1 MKNFTFTAIFATF
14 TFLASAQQVVVT
26 FDSLTLPTAES
37 FYNGSDE
44 AGYFETQG
52 TFFQNDY
59 NPTYLSWSGFSYS
72 NTTDATTAGF
82 ANQYS
87 AFPGSGFNASSIYG
101 VYNTYGEIDF
111 DGKKVTVDSVKIT
124 NTTYAAISMRD
135 GDMFAK
141 QFGSINGA
149 DGQPDGTNG
158 KDFLKLWIFGL
169 DSNGV
174 ATDSLSFFLADYTSN
189 NTADHYILDSWKNV
203 SLGSLGEIY
212 ALSFEFESSD
222 NGQWG
227 MNTPAYFALDNVA
240 YTPEVISTVSV
251 KDIAQTEFSV
261 YPNPFTSELNVKGGN
276 GNLIITDVTGKIVYT
291 ASHLS
296 QSTLDLS
303 FLNQGMYVISM
314 NANGVI
320 STKLIKK

>member
-37 FYNGSDE
+37 FYNGADE
-44 AGYFETQG
+44 AGNFDTQG
-52 TFFQNDY
+52 AVFQNDY
-59 NPTYLSWSGFSYS
+59 NTTYSSWTGFSYS
-72 NTTDATTAGF
+72 NMTDVTTAGF
-82 ANQYS
+82 TNQYS

-111 DGKKVTVDSVKIT
+111 DGKKVKIDSMKIT

-158 KDFLKLWIFGL
+158 KDFFKLWIFGL

-174 ATDSLSFFLADYTSN
+174 ATDSLSFFLADFTSN
-189 NTADHYILDSWKNV
+189 NTSDHYILDTWKNV

-212 ALSFEFESSD
+212 ALSFELESSD
-222 NGQWG
+222 NGQYG
-227 MNTPAYFALDNVA
+227 MNTPAYFALDNLA

-261 YPNPFTSELNVKGGN
+261 YPNPFASELNVKGGN
-276 GNLIITDVTGKIVYT
+276 GNLTITDVTGKVVYT

>member
-14 TFLASAQQVVVT
+14 SFFASAQQVVVD
-26 FDSLTLPTAES
+26 FENLPLPAVDT

-44 AGYFETQG
+44 AGYFEIQG
-52 TFFQNDY
+52 TIFENNY
-59 NPTYLSWSGFSYS
+59 NTTYLSWTGFSYS
-72 NTTDATTAGF
+72 NTTDVTTAGST
-82 ANQYS
+82 NQYS
-87 AFPGSGFNASSIYG
+87 AFPGSGCNSSSVYG
-101 VYNTYGEIDF
+101 VYNSDGLIDF
-111 DGKKVTVDSVKIT
+111 DGKKVTVDSMKIT

-158 KDFLKLWIFGL
+158 KDFFKLWIFGL

-174 ATDSLSFFLADYTSN
+174 ATDSLSFFLADFTSN
-189 NTADHYILDSWKNV
+189 NVNDHYILDTWKNV
-203 SLGSLGEIY
+203 SLGSLGEVY
-212 ALSFEFESSD
+212 SLSFELESSD
-222 NGQWG
+222 NGQYG
-227 MNTPAYFALDNVA
+227 MNTPAYFALDNLA
-240 YTPEVISTVSV
+240 YTPVVPSAVSV
-251 KDIAQTEFSV
+251 QDIAQTEFSV

-276 GNLIITDVTGKIVYT
+276 GILTITDVTGKVVYT
-291 ASHLS
+291 ASHSS

-303 FLNQGMYVISM
+303 FLNQGMYVISV